1 MVFDPRL
8 PSFKLPTVRLPTVN
22 LPSPVR
28 RGISVIRTETQPSIA
43 PASNR
48 ELLSLGMFVFGMD
61 TMAYSEL
68 QRRMDW
74 RHAKSERF
82 GARAAAQYVG
92 PGEDTVTLTG
102 LLVPEIAGSYASI
115 DRLIEMAGSAD
126 SWPLID
132 GKGNIWGEYRIL
144 AIDQRQQNIMAG
156 GFART
161 TDFAVDL
168 ERAD

>member
-8 PSFKLPTVRLPTVN
+8 PSFKLPTVT
-22 LPSPVR
+22 LPSQVR
-28 RGISVIRTETQPSIA
+28 SALSVPRTETQPSIT
-43 PASNR
+43 PLSNR

-61 TMAYSEL
+61 TMAYNEL
-68 QRRMDW
+68 ERRMDW

-82 GARAAAQYVG
+82 GARDAAQYVG
-92 PGEDTVTLTG
+92 PGEDTVTLSG
-102 LLVPEIAGSYASI
+102 QLVPEIAGNYASI
-115 DRLIEMAGSAD
+115 DRLVEMAGSAD

-132 GKGNIWGEYRIL
+132 GKGAIWGEYRIL
-144 AIDQRQQNIMAG
+144 AIDQRQRNIMAG
-156 GFART
+156 GFARA